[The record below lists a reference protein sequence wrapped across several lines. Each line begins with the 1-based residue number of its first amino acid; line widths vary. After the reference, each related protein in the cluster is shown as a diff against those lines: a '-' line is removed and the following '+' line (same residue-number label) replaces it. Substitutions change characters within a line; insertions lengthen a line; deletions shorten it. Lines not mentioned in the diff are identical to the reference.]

1 MILTKIII
9 TENLCHKETTE
20 EDIIMDTTS
29 ICENSKGRKE
39 RLKNQQ
45 LEDAT
50 VKDNN
55 AFEEGFP
62 WLPKF
67 SKVIRSSIGS
77 RNYQH
82 LERSLLLY
90 TQ

>member
-1 MILTKIII
+1 
-9 TENLCHKETTE
+9 
-20 EDIIMDTTS
+20 MDTTS
-29 ICENSKGRKE
+29 ICENSKGKKE

-45 LEDAT
+45 LEDTA
-50 VKDNN
+50 VNDNN
-55 AFEEGFP
+55 TKEDFP

-67 SKVIRSSIGS
+67 SEFIRSSIGS

-82 LERSLLLY
+82 LERLLLLY